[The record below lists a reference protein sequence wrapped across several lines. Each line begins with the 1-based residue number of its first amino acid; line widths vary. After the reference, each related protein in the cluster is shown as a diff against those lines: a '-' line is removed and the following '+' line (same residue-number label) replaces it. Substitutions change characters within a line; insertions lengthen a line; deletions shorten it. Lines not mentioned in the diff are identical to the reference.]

1 MLTNPHPSRALRR
14 GGLLAAL
21 ALVCTAALADGD
33 QHVPRVPLLPR
44 YQQECASCHVA
55 YPPGMLPAA
64 SWRRIVDGLPQH
76 HGTDASLD
84 AATLQQLSAWLDAN
98 AATGR
103 RMREA
108 PPEDRITRSAWFVRE
123 HDEVSPA
130 TWKRP
135 AVKSPANCAACHTRA
150 DQGEFRERDIH
161 IPR

>member
-1 MLTNPHPSRALRR
+1 MRPPRLPHAVRA
-14 GGLLAAL
+14 GGLMAAL
-21 ALVCTAALADGD
+21 ALAGAGALADGD
-33 QHVPRVPLLPR
+33 QHAPRVPLLPQ

-64 SWRRIVDGLPQH
+64 SWRRIAEGLAQH
-76 HGTDASLD
+76 YGTDASLD
-84 AATLQQLSAWLDAN
+84 AATLQRLSVWLNAN

-103 RMREA
+103 RLRDA

-135 AVKSPANCAACHTRA
+135 AVKSAANCAACHTRA
-150 DQGEFRERDIH
+150 DQGEFRERDIR